1 MPSSCGPGKYAVGL
15 PHHLVKRGM
24 TVVDPIYVLTFDYQF
39 KRVPRDLG
47 NTQMRIDFSNEPEYW
62 NNTLNKTASS
72 KRRKRSLEE
81 VGGNHKRWLEEEWRD
96 DAHFGGFPKKN
107 STSLEVNAER
117 YVNVDVN
124 YSFTLITILS
134 NPSTLI
140 NLSDSFLY
148 FRTKG
153 DVNTKFVINAAVTAM
168 FNTSDIIM
176 FFTNKFRAAFVVP
189 SIITISLNFKLFGRL
204 EANGYITFYVDLKVN
219 SESSFCY
226 GVDAGVDL
234 YVTIDAPSEF
244 SWALPNS
251 PFPIVP
257 IDDVQLYPTGG
268 EPACIDLSKKR
279 GSEHDSSNMQ
289 TAHASRRRSSI
300 TQGKSRN
307 TTSEL
312 AKRAKVYGAIDVG
325 DIPPCPLCGDDDR
338 ESLEKRADSCW
349 LDPYGKGASC
359 PIDTPDKGDIQF
371 GEIFGNETESHHL
384 EKRDTK
390 YVGWGRQF
398 LPCGTYKSCGAASKQ
413 SGVNKW
419 FGFRSN
425 TGPYPVTV
433 KKLTSAQ
440 TDASQYVTEHIYEV
454 QMLPIFVEWFINGPL
469 PGSYTSPLRAWMDN
483 VLIGMNPA
491 VGGDH
496 NPGGLALADKGMN
509 GRKEHL
515 FAGNTI
521 SSDIENNNLNTRKMH
536 RNTAAVF
543 SYMRNSWI
551 WPKFVD
557 SSQYMEQTLREF
569 DTSFNWNDNGAGNNG
584 QLEAKF
590 RASSFGSDEAGIKW
604 LQNVMTPRGPIS
616 ARNLVFLHSNQVPHR
631 FNPGS
636 PNPVRWLLS
645 NFEDLWMTRPG
656 YGAAEPF

>member
-1 MPSSCGPGKYAVGL
+1 MPSNCGPGKYAVVKTLKLSKDQGL

-24 TVVDPIYVLTFDYQF
+24 TVVDPIYDLTFDYQF

-81 VGGNHKRWLEEEWRD
+81 VGGNHKRWLEEKWRD
-96 DAHFGGFPKKN
+96 GAHFGGFPKKN
-107 STSLEVNAER
+107 PQA
-117 YVNVDVN
+117 
-124 YSFTLITILS
+124 
-134 NPSTLI
+134 TLI

-168 FNTSDIIM
+168 FNTSDIII
-176 FFTNKFRAAFVVP
+176 FSTNKFRAAFVVP

-204 EANGYITFYVDLKVN
+204 KANGYITFYVDLKVN

-226 GVDAGVDL
+226 GVDARVDL

-279 GSEHDSSNMQ
+279 DSEHDSSNMQ

-312 AKRAKVYGAIDVG
+312 AKRAKGLLTSVIFLHVCCVAMMMVRVSKSVLTPVG
-325 DIPPCPLCGDDDR
+325 LILTAR
-338 ESLEKRADSCW
+338 EQVVLLILLTSATFSSVKFL
-349 LDPYGKGASC
+349 G
-359 PIDTPDKGDIQF
+359 
-371 GEIFGNETESHHL
+371 
-384 EKRDTK
+384 TK
-390 YVGWGRQF
+390 LNRIIWKSATQNMSVGGGQF

-413 SGVNKW
+413 SSVNKW

-440 TDASQYVTEHIYEV
+440 TDTSQYVTGHIYEV
-454 QMLPIFVEWFINGPL
+454 QMLPIFFEWFINGPL

-491 VGGDH
+491 VVAPHAANGWVEQSLFFKMTHGLGGR
-496 NPGGLALADKGMN
+496 PQPWWSRT
-509 GRKEHL
+509 GR
-515 FAGNTI
+515 
-521 SSDIENNNLNTRKMH
+521 
-536 RNTAAVF
+536 
-543 SYMRNSWI
+543 
-551 WPKFVD
+551 
-557 SSQYMEQTLREF
+557 
-569 DTSFNWNDNGAGNNG
+569 
-584 QLEAKF
+584 
-590 RASSFGSDEAGIKW
+590 
-604 LQNVMTPRGPIS
+604 
-616 ARNLVFLHSNQVPHR
+616 
-631 FNPGS
+631 
-636 PNPVRWLLS
+636 
-645 NFEDLWMTRPG
+645 
-656 YGAAEPF
+656 